1 MGNQLET
8 GNQFVISNNLKSSE
22 KKLLGHGVK
31 IDFVMIVSRNE
42 QVIYRAEGSQSLCQV
57 FSAPE
62 SFLIRREYLGYQQLV
77 SKNVQVWVCVACG
90 K

>member
-8 GNQFVISNNLKSSE
+8 GNQLVISHNLKSSE

-42 QVIYRAEGSQSLCQV
+42 QVIYRADGFQSLCQV
-57 FSAPE
+57 LLSIQRFPYSAEIPGE
-62 SFLIRREYLGYQQLV
+62 TTIAFEKCTSV
-77 SKNVQVWVCVACG
+77 SV
-90 K
+90 